1 MKSMPIVYKSGLFLL
16 LFLNWLQAIFKSY
29 KESKN
34 KVVKTTITWH
44 SIWQWLNISYA
55 LTFYMMKGIFH
66 SLKKWSA
73 TNLTALD
80 NIMHDI
86 YFFLQSISKVQKD
99 INYWL
104 KKSKIKQPRDFQG
117 PRVEQDLSTISKVKG
132 YY

>member
-1 MKSMPIVYKSGLFLL
+1 MSTVYKSGLFLL
-16 LFLNWLQAIFKSY
+16 LFLNWIQAIFKSY

-55 LTFYMMKGIFH
+55 LFTWWKVFFTL
-66 SLKKWSA
+66 LKKGSA
-73 TNLTALD
+73 TNLITLD
-80 NIMHDI
+80 NILHDI

-117 PRVEQDLSTISKVKG
+117 PRVEQDLSAISKVKG